1 VIVPCF
7 NDGVTLPETVASIDE
22 IEPIEVVVVDDG
34 SSDLTTKTV
43 LDGLE
48 AEGVRVIHHE
58 HNRGLIEAR
67 MTGLAATSAP
77 FVFPLDADD
86 CAVAGAL
93 GAMAD
98 ALDADPGAA
107 LCFGDYLEFGE
118 SNFVRAVP
126 PSLDPFRLTYTNEYP
141 ISALIRRTELEAV
154 DGWRFS
160 HGTLGA
166 YEDWNLWMKLAERG
180 ARGVYFGPGRITYR
194 RRLHPAGEMRML
206 DAGRADHSH
215 LYEQLREAHPGLF
228 ERVREHRRASDLS
241 LVRKL
246 AYPYVYGGR
255 KRRPFERRVKA
266 ALDRL
271 GVWTLRR

>member
-1 VIVPCF
+1 MIVPCF

-86 CAVAGAL
+86 CAVAGA
-93 GAMAD
+93 GCD
-98 ALDADPGAA
+98 GRCSRRRSRRRALLRRLPG
-107 LCFGDYLEFGE
+107 
-118 SNFVRAVP
+118 VRRVEPRARRASSV
-126 PSLDPFRLTYTNEYP
+126 DPFRLTYTNEYP
-141 ISALIRRTELEAV
+141 ISALIRQRSRGGGRLALLGRHPRRLRGLEPMDEARRARV
-154 DGWRFS
+154 
-160 HGTLGA
+160 
-166 YEDWNLWMKLAERG
+166 
-180 ARGVYFGPGRITYR
+180 RGVYLGAGRITYR

-215 LYEQLREAHPGLF
+215 LYEQLMEAHPELF
-228 ERVREHRRASDLS
+228 ERVREHRWASDLS

-246 AYPYVYGGR
+246 ALPIRLRRAQAPSLRAAGQGR
-255 KRRPFERRVKA
+255 PGPPG
-266 ALDRL
+266 L
-271 GVWTLRR
+271 WTLRR